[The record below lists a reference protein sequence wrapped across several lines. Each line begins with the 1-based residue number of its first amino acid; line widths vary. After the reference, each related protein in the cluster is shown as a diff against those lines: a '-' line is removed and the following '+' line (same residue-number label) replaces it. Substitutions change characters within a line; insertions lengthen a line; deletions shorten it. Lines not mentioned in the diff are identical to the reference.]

1 MYSVRLTGIAQ
12 PRVRLCELQ
21 ELGGVGLAAAR
32 VLAHELQDLHLRAEA
47 LDDDVAR
54 CGRLA
59 SSVRARLRRWFA
71 CGAG

>member
-1 MYSVRLTGIAQ
+1 
-12 PRVRLCELQ
+12 
-21 ELGGVGLAAAR
+21 
-32 VLAHELQDLHLRAEA
+32 LQDLHLRAEA